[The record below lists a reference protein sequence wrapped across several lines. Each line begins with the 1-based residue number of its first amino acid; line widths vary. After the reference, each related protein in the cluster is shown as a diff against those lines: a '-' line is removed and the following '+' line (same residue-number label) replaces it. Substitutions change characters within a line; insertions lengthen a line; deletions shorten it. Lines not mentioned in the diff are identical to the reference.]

1 MNQIS
6 NKFSKKIIEFL
17 KNEKGLDEK
26 EIAKLA
32 GTTPKY
38 VSEIIKG
45 DKAFKQKQLDMI
57 QQEQDIFL
65 AMAPA
70 LVSELVASKTKK
82 SRTFVAEKTKQGKSM
97 IKKSTSAAL
106 QFICSLAAEHSDKS

>member
-32 GTTPKY
+32 GTSSKFL
-38 VSEIIKG
+38 SDIING
-45 DKAFKQKQLDMI
+45 DKAFKQKQVDKI
-57 QQEQDIFL
+57 QQEYDIFL

-70 LVSELVASKTKK
+70 LVSELVAAKTKTGRK
-82 SRTFVAEKTKQGKSM
+82 FVAEKTKQGRIM
-97 IKKSTSAAL
+97 LKKGTDAAL
-106 QFICSLAAEHSDKS
+106 QFICSIAAEHSDKS

>member
-17 KNEKGLDEK
+17 KNEKSLDEK

-32 GTTPKY
+32 GTTPKFL
-38 VSEIIKG
+38 SEIMNG
-45 DKAFKQKQLDMI
+45 DKVFKQKQLDKI
-57 QQEQDIFL
+57 QQEQDVFL

-70 LVSELVASKTKK
+70 LVSELVAAKTKTGRK
-82 SRTFVAEKTKQGKSM
+82 FVTEKTNQGKAM
-97 IKKSTSAAL
+97 LKKSTAAAL

>member
-1 MNQIS
+1 MNHIS

-32 GTTPKY
+32 GTTPKFLSD
-38 VSEIIKG
+38 VING
-45 DKAFKQKQLDMI
+45 DKAFKQKQLDKI
-57 QQEQDIFL
+57 QQEKDIFL

-70 LVSELVASKTKK
+70 LVSELVAAKTKTGRK
-82 SRTFVAEKTKQGKSM
+82 FVAEKTKQGKAM
-97 IKKSTSAAL
+97 LIKGTNSAL

>member
-1 MNQIS
+1 MNQIT
-6 NKFSKKIIEFL
+6 NKFSKKIVEFL

-32 GTTPKY
+32 GTTPKFL
-38 VSEIIKG
+38 SDITNG
-45 DKAFKQKQLDMI
+45 DKAFKQKQLDKI

-70 LVSELVASKTKK
+70 LVSELIASKTKTGRK
-82 SRTFVAEKTKQGKSM
+82 FVAEKTKQGRTVL
-97 IKKSTSAAL
+97 KKGTSAAL
-106 QFICSLAAEHSDKS
+106 QFICSLAAEHSDKP